1 MADVKAFISKWH
13 GRTLQDDGSV
23 VSKEFKSFQ
32 TAFGNAMKKIAASL
46 NAELVN
52 YSKGHYDMSGFIK
65 RGDKYVYFD
74 YSSSFCGGRTQVL
87 LKNNR
92 YGEFY
97 SPLLIRTA
105 KNEKDYTGGYNN
117 FESFESCETLIDKL
131 LNE

>member
-1 MADVKAFISKWH
+1 MADVKAFIKKWH
-13 GRTLQDDGSV
+13 GRTLQDDGAW

-65 RGDKYVYFD
+65 RGDKFVYFSYD
-74 YSSSFCGGRTQVL
+74 NGIGNGGRSHVN
-87 LKNNR
+87 LKFCN
-92 YGEFY
+92 GWH

-105 KNEKDYTGGYNN
+105 KNEKDYSGGHNN